1 MWFGALCVLLPILS
15 YWPSMFVAF
24 TWLCFPSV
32 LVTATLGLVHAIRT
46 WTRISHV
53 YIKSFATL
61 GVFRWIKCSRSEGK
75 SFCLF
80 SQDKVYLCWRLIS
93 ICSRFIPYSF
103 VLFPD
108 SLQLRQHSYRIRI
121 SVVMPYIFVAMF
133 RAESQLL
140 FWIFFHVKRKC
151 SVSQIPKCQPRG
163 EMVVHSVE

>member
-1 MWFGALCVLLPILS
+1 MIWGALCAAAYIVILALHVCCVYLVLLS
-15 YWPSMFVAF
+15 F
-24 TWLCFPSV
+24 CFSHCDFRPR
-32 LVTATLGLVHAIRT
+32 AIRT

-80 SQDKVYLCWRLIS
+80 SQGRVYLCWRLIS

-103 VLFPD
+103 VIFPD